1 MTQEEMWTNEGPPI
15 YLDATKIRVVEAESP
30 DAAFLLVAEGG
41 QIPMS
46 TAKEYGLTEKPPEA
60 EQLALPETDA
70 TDAAD
75 APAEPDP
82 DDATAQRLQA
92 EADRLEAERRK
103 GKQSPNTKLRETPDN
118 KTGQG

>member
-1 MTQEEMWTNEGPPI
+1 MTQEEMWTNDGPPI
-15 YLDATKIRVVEAESP
+15 YLDATKIRTVEEGSP
-30 DAAFLLVAEGG
+30 DAAFLLVAAGG

-46 TAKEYGLTEKPPEA
+46 VAKQYGVTEKPPEA

-70 TDAAD
+70 PEATAAPSETDA
-75 APAEPDP
+75 

-92 EADRLEAERRK
+92 EADRIEAERRK

-118 KTGQG
+118 KSGQG